1 MGQRGTAWIDLVA
14 LAMIVR
20 MSDMQKMWP
29 QFKLKGTQ
37 QRTLGLMDLHHR
49 CKVTSKMRAY
59 QATQRLG
66 RSYNTK
72 TKEYNN

>member
-1 MGQRGTAWIDLVA
+1 MYRVDLVPGA
-14 LAMIVR
+14 LGF
-20 MSDMQKMWP
+20 SP
-29 QFKLKGTQ
+29 
-37 QRTLGLMDLHHR
+37 GLS

-72 TKEYNN
+72 TKEYSD